1 MFLASLSSQG
11 SWATS
16 KLLDIIYSLS
26 FPNSFFKVEKLSI
39 IEIVS
44 FPSFRGYPLVEP
56 AFGNVKESEE
66 SEVHGVAFCMRKEGM
81 EKMIA

>member
-1 MFLASLSSQG
+1 M
-11 SWATS
+11 
-16 KLLDIIYSLS
+16 
-26 FPNSFFKVEKLSI
+26 EKLSI